1 MTSLRNLERIVCHSE
16 RSEESQQLSFGSVD
30 PAQTA
35 EILRFAQNDK
45 SYRSE

>member
-1 MTSLRNLERIVCHSE
+1 MKGLGNLERIVCHSE
-16 RSEESQQLSFGSVD
+16 RSEESLQLSFGSVD

-35 EILRFAQNDK
+35 EILRFAQNDT

>member
-1 MTSLRNLERIVCHSE
+1 MNGLGNLERIVCHSE
-16 RSEESQQLSFGSVD
+16 RSEESLQLSFGSVD